1 MAFAN
6 PSFSD
11 VLATGIQKRSGK
23 LADNVSKNNALHRKL
38 FMKGNVRPVD
48 GGTSIM
54 EEIMF
59 AENGNAQWFSGY
71 DLLNV
76 AAQDVISSAEYN
88 WAQAAVAVVISG
100 SELRNN
106 SGKERTINLLEGR
119 MKVGEISL
127 KNIVSQALYSDGT
140 AFGGKQLTGLNA
152 AVPTAPTTGT
162 YGGIDRALWSFWQ
175 PQLVAPGA
183 GVITASN
190 INVHMNDI
198 WTKVTRNNEVPD
210 LIVADNGMWKLY
222 LAFLQNLIRFVDVK
236 TGDLGFPTVKYQS
249 ADVVLDG
256 GQGGFCPTNTMFFL
270 NTDYI
275 FLRPH
280 KDLNYA
286 PLNPGRRYATNQ
298 DAEVQLIGLQA
309 QLTCSNSAL
318 QGRLHNN

>member
-11 VLATGIQKRSGK
+11 VLATSIQKRSGS
-23 LADNVSKNNALHRKL
+23 LADNVSKSNALYRKL
-38 FMKGNVRPVD
+38 SMKGNVRPVD
-48 GGTSIM
+48 GGDSIL

-59 AENGNAQWFSGY
+59 AENANAQWFSGY

-76 AAQDVISSAEYN
+76 AAQDVISAAQYS

-100 SELRNN
+100 LELRQN

-119 MKVGEISL
+119 LKVGEISL
-127 KNIVSQALYSDGT
+127 KNLLSQGIYSDGT
-140 AFGGKQLTGLNA
+140 GFGGKQLTGLNA
-152 AVPTAPTTGT
+152 AVPTAPTSGT
-162 YGGIDRALWSFWQ
+162 YGGINRATFSFWQ

-198 WTKVTRNNEVPD
+198 WTKCTRGSEVPD

-280 KDLNYA
+280 RDLNFA

-298 DAEVQLIGLQA
+298 DAEVQLIGFQG
-309 QLTCSNSAL
+309 QMTVSNSAL

>member
-6 PSFSD
+6 ASWSD
-11 VLATGIQKRSGK
+11 VLATAIQKRSGK
-23 LADNVSKNNALHRKL
+23 LADNVSKNNALLRRVT
-38 FMKGNVRPVD
+38 MKGNVKPVD
-48 GGTSIM
+48 GGTSIL

-59 AENGNAQWFSGY
+59 AENANAQWFSGY

-76 AAQDVISSAEYN
+76 SAQDVISAAEYN
-88 WAQAAVAVVISG
+88 WAQAAVAVVIAG
-100 SELRNN
+100 QELRNN
-106 SGKERTINLLEGR
+106 SGRERTINLLEGR
-119 MKVGEISL
+119 LRVGEISL
-127 KNIVSQALYSDGT
+127 KNLVSQALYSDGT
-140 AFGGKQLTGLNA
+140 GFGGKQLTGLNA
-152 AVPTAPTTGT
+152 AVPTAPTVGT
-162 YGGIDRALWSFWQ
+162 YGGINRATWSFWQ

-190 INVHMNDI
+190 INLHMNDI
-198 WTKVTRNNEVPD
+198 WTKCTRGNEVPD
-210 LIVADNGMWKLY
+210 LIIADNGMWKLY

-270 NTDYI
+270 NTNYI
-275 FLRPH
+275 HFRPH
-280 KDLNYA
+280 ADLNFA

-298 DAEVQLIGLQA
+298 DAEVQLIGLQG
-309 QLTCSNSAL
+309 QLTVSNSAL

>member
-11 VLATGIQKRSGK
+11 VLATSIQKRSGS
-23 LADNVSKNNALHRKL
+23 LADNVSKSNALYRKL
-38 FMKGNVRPVD
+38 SMKGNVRPVD
-48 GGTSIM
+48 GGDSIL

-59 AENGNAQWFSGY
+59 AENANAQWFSGY

-76 AAQDVISSAEYN
+76 AAQDVISAAQYS

-100 SELRNN
+100 LELRQN

-119 MKVGEISL
+119 LKVGEISL
-127 KNIVSQALYSDGT
+127 KNLLSQGIYSDGT
-140 AFGGKQLTGLNA
+140 GFGGKQLTGLNA
-152 AVPTAPTTGT
+152 AVPTAPTSGT
-162 YGGIDRALWSFWQ
+162 YGGINRATFSFWQ

-198 WTKVTRNNEVPD
+198 WTKCTRGSEVPD

-280 KDLNYA
+280 RDLNFA

-298 DAEVQLIGLQA
+298 DAEVQLIGFQG
-309 QLTCSNSAL
+309 QLTVSNSAL

>member
-6 PSFSD
+6 PNID
-11 VLATGIQKRSGK
+11 DITATTIESRSPD
-23 LADNVSKNNALHRKL
+23 LADNVLSSVGL
-38 FMKGNVRPVD
+38 FSYFKENDGLRFVD
-48 GGTSIM
+48 GGSSIM
-54 EEIMF
+54 EPLMF
-59 AENGNAQWFSGY
+59 AENANAQWYSGPE
-71 DLLNV
+71 LLNV
-76 AAQDVISSAEYN
+76 SAQDVISAASYGY
-88 WAQAAVAVVISG
+88 AQAACAVTFSG
-100 SELRNN
+100 LDELKNDGR
-106 SGKERTINLLEGR
+106 ERTIDLVTGRVRVAEKSMQNL
-119 MKVGEISL
+119 MSA
-127 KNIVSQALYSDGT
+127 ALYSDGT
-140 AFGGKQLTGLNA
+140 AFGGKQLAGLGV
-152 AVPTAPTTGT
+152 AVPTTPTSGT
-162 YGGIDRALWSFWQ
+162 YGGINRATFSFWQ

-190 INVHMNDI
+190 INVHMNDL
-198 WTKVTRNNEVPD
+198 WTKCTRGSEVPD

-280 KDLNYA
+280 RDLNFA

-298 DAEVQLIGLQA
+298 DAEVQLD
-309 QLTCSNSAL
+309 
-318 QGRLHNN
+318 RK